1 MAEYKGIHGTKV
13 QDYTTDPANPIKGQV
28 WYNETANTLRVES
41 ATTVGAWSTGG
52 SLNTGRYY
60 LSGAGVQT
68 SSLAISGELP
78 AGPDTVNVESYD
90 GTSWTEVANVNVG
103 RRGAGAAGIA
113 NTAALF
119 FSGYNT
125 GGGANSVLNES
136 WNGTSW
142 TEVNDL
148 NTARRYLGG
157 DGIVTSALAFGG
169 FLPPNSALTESYN
182 GTSWTEVNDLNTA
195 RYSLASAGSSNT
207 NALAVGGNP
216 SPSARLLTE
225 LWNGSSWTEVGDTS
239 TSSAARGGA
248 GDTSSALVFG
258 GGDPNTANTE
268 LWNGSA
274 WSETTNLNTAR
285 EGGASSG
292 TATSALFAGGTPS
305 PQSGLTVT
313 EEWTGAGAPA
323 IRTITTD

>member
-1 MAEYKGIHGTKV
+1 MATYKGINGTSVVNYAGDLPNVLDGQLWYDSTAADFKY
-13 QDYTTDPANPIKGQV
+13 QYPNLTTA
-28 WYNETANTLRVES
+28 
-41 ATTVGAWSTGG
+41 GAWRTGG

-142 TEVNDL
+142 TEVGDL

-157 DGIVTSALAFGG
+157 DGIVTSALA
-169 FLPPNSALTESYN
+169 LDTL
-182 GTSWTEVNDLNTA
+182 
-195 RYSLASAGSSNT
+195 SNT
-207 NALAVGGNP
+207 LSVPRLIGNP
-216 SPSARLLTE
+216 LIAIPST
-225 LWNGSSWTEVGDTS
+225 
-239 TSSAARGGA
+239 
-248 GDTSSALVFG
+248 
-258 GGDPNTANTE
+258 
-268 LWNGSA
+268 
-274 WSETTNLNTAR
+274 
-285 EGGASSG
+285 
-292 TATSALFAGGTPS
+292 
-305 PQSGLTVT
+305 
-313 EEWTGAGAPA
+313 
-323 IRTITTD
+323 